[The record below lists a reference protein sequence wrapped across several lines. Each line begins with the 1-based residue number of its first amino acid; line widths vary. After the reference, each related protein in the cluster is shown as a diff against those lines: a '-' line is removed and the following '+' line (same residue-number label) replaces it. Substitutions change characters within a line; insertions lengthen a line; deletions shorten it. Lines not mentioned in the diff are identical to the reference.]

1 MDDNEIKVVVVKYPD
16 RKNLTMRFT
25 DPMTGKQI
33 ARSTRTA
40 NHRQAERCAAK
51 WEAEL
56 QEGRYKRPSMTTWE
70 EFRERYEQEYLSGLA
85 DGTFE
90 KVVGRCAL

>member
-1 MDDNEIKVVVVKYPD
+1 MDNNEIKVVVVKYPD

-40 NHRQAERCAAK
+40 DHRQAERCAAK
-51 WEAEL
+51 
-56 QEGRYKRPSMTTWE
+56 
-70 EFRERYEQEYLSGLA
+70 
-85 DGTFE
+85 
-90 KVVGRCAL
+90 